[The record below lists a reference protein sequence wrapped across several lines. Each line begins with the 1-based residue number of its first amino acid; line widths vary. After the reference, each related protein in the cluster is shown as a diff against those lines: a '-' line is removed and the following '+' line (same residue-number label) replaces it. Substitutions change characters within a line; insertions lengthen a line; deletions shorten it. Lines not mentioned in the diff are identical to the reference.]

1 MLRPVTVIGLDKPP
15 AEPVAPPL
23 LDTQVAVYPVTAL
36 PPLLDGPVNATAACV
51 LPRVAVPIVGAPGSV
66 AGTTAFDE
74 ADAEP
79 VPTEFVAVT
88 VHV

>member
-1 MLRPVTVIGLDKPP
+1 MLRPVTVIGLDEPP

-36 PPLLDGPVNATAACV
+36 PPLLAGAVNATLTEV
-51 LPRVAVPIVGAPGSV
+51 LPRVAVPIVGASGTV
-66 AGTTAFDE
+66 AGTTTFDA
-74 ADAEP
+74 ADPEP
-79 VPTEFVAVT
+79 VPTALVAVT